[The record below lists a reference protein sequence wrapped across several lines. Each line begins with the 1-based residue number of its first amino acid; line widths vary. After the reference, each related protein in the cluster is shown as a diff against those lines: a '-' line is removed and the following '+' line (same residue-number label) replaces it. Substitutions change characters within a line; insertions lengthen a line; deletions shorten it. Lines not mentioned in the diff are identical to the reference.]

1 MELRRQWAV
10 LRRSLVL
17 IVAGTVL
24 ALVAAFVI
32 SGVVPRVYE
41 AQATLLVGQSLTS
54 INPDYNQLLASQR
67 LSQTYAQLAT
77 FRPILE
83 RVIAGLGLGTTPDKL
98 VQRVRADVPRDS
110 TLIRIVVQDGDP
122 QQAAAIANAVAQ
134 ELVAAS
140 PALQGRESDLLE
152 AVNADLQGI
161 RDDILSTQAAL
172 ARLTTKLDRTLED
185 ETQIQALQA
194 RLLTL
199 RTTHAS
205 LLTFSTSTSVNQLS
219 IVEPAIT
226 STEPVSPK
234 LLINMLVTLVLA
246 LVLFIALAFVRD
258 HLDDTVKGAED
269 LEPLVDLPVLG
280 QVARIDGMPAH
291 SDIYRLVT
299 LLYPRSAAAES
310 FRGLRTNIDFASL
323 ESPLHSLLIAST
335 LPEEGKT
342 TMAANLA
349 VVFAQAGRRVL
360 LVDGDL
366 RKPALHRLFRLTN
379 AQGLTTLLRSDSA
392 SPESVIRDTEQP
404 LLRVLT
410 TGPLPPNP
418 AELLD
423 SIRMRDVLQ
432 QLRAEADL
440 LIFDSPPLQVV
451 TDAAILA
458 SKLDRTLL
466 VVQSGR
472 TRRAT
477 VKQGRD
483 ALSKVGARV
492 IGAVVNRLPVSGNE
506 GSPYY
511 AYYGEP
517 VVPKS
522 GGDAPSDHGPDQAP
536 PDLGEPP
543 VPPARPPKRMARR
556 AAE

>member
-1 MELRRQWAV
+1 M
-10 LRRSLVL
+10 L
-17 IVAGTVL
+17 IVAGTAL
-24 ALVAAFVI
+24 ALVASFVI

-67 LSQTYAQLAT
+67 LSQTYAQVAT
-77 FRPILE
+77 TRPILE
-83 RVIAGLGLGTTPDKL
+83 RVIGGLGLGTTPDKL
-98 VQRVRADVPRDS
+98 VDRIRADVPRDS

-122 QQAAAIANAVAQ
+122 QKAAAIANAVAQ

-140 PALQGRESDLLE
+140 PALQGRESDLLD
-152 AVNADLQGI
+152 AVNADLEGL

-172 ARLTTKLDRTLED
+172 ATLTAKLDRTLDD

-219 IVEPAIT
+219 IVEPAIAL
-226 STEPVSPK
+226 TEPVSPK
-234 LLINMLVTLVLA
+234 LLINMLVTLALA
-246 LVLFIALAFVRD
+246 LALFIALAFVRD

-323 ESPLHSLLIAST
+323 ESPLHTLLIAST

-379 AQGLTTLLRSDSA
+379 AEGLTTLLRSDA
-392 SPESVIRDTEQP
+392 TTPESVIRDTEQP

-423 SIRMRDVLQ
+423 SIRMRDVLE
-432 QLRAEADL
+432 QLRAEAEL

-451 TDAAILA
+451 TDGAILA

-522 GGDAPSDHGPDQAP
+522 GGDVPPDLGPDQAP